1 MASESPQ
8 FTDASLAEIAQT
20 EQVRGVF
27 SFLVFAALGGFVGL
41 LVAGLEWFTV
51 EAVLEGL
58 VEAPRW
64 LQIVAPGLG
73 LSFAALLRYIFRDQS
88 TSTSDD
94 YVKSFH
100 SGERL
105 RLSTLGPRLT
115 GSIATIGTGGAVGF
129 EGPSVLLGATFGQ
142 WIGAKWPKIVG
153 FRSDRTLLIAG
164 AAAGVAAVF
173 KAPATGVLFALE
185 VPYRRDIS
193 RHALIPALV
202 AAASAYLVFVLLL
215 GSDSLIEVAIPEFDF
230 SEEIGG
236 AIVLGFASGIVAR
249 GLVQLFS
256 ASKAAPKKIRARY
269 LIPVSGI
276 ALALSV
282 VAAGPLVDLPV
293 TLGPGANA
301 VVNVVLDPGIG
312 VWTIVALFL
321 LRAVATSATLA
332 GGGLGGVF
340 IPLAVQGLLLGRIV
354 EVVFDAPSTG
364 LFPVIGLAAVLGA
377 GYRTPLAAVMFVAE
391 TTGRAEFV
399 IPALIA
405 TAVSQA
411 LMGEKSISQGQVS
424 ARQGALERRL
434 GLPVR
439 SVAVTEMG
447 QVSSTDSL
455 LEVID
460 RYGVSPPA
468 PAVPVIDEDE
478 GYVGLLVL
486 HDMANIMFT
495 VGIEA
500 TVGDCMRKNV
510 ESVSPDD
517 PAMKAARLM
526 NDSDTA
532 AVAIIE
538 NGQAVGVVSAMSL
551 TGLREVESDDFL
563 DRPGF
568 E

>member
-1 MASESPQ
+1 MANQTPTTITEVV
-8 FTDASLAEIAQT
+8 AT

-27 SFLVFAALGGFVGL
+27 SFLVFAALGGVVGL
-41 LVAGLEWFTV
+41 LVAALEWFTV

-58 VEAPRW
+58 IEAPRW
-64 LQIVAPGLG
+64 LQIVAPGIG
-73 LSFAALLRYIFRDQS
+73 LSIAALLRYAFQDQR

-94 YVKSFH
+94 YIKSFH

-105 RLSTLGPRLT
+105 RTMALGPRLL
-115 GSIATIGTGGAVGF
+115 GSVATIGAGGAVGF

-142 WIGAKWPKIVG
+142 TLGARWPKLVG

-202 AAASAYLVFVLLL
+202 ASATAYLVFVLLL
-215 GSDSLIEVAIPEFDF
+215 GSDRLIDVAIPEFDF

-249 GLVQLFS
+249 GLVRLFV
-256 ASKAAPKKIRARY
+256 ASKNAPRRVRARY
-269 LIPVSGI
+269 LIPVSAI
-276 ALALSV
+276 TLALSV

-301 VVNVVLDPGIG
+301 VVDVVLDPGIG
-312 VWTIVALFL
+312 IWTIMALFL

-340 IPLAVQGLLLGRIV
+340 IPLAVQGLLLGRMV

-411 LMGEKSISQGQVS
+411 LMGETSISDGQIS

-434 GLPVR
+434 NLPVR
-439 SVAVTEMG
+439 SVAITEMG
-447 QVSSTDSL
+447 HVGPEDPL

-460 RYGVSPPA
+460 RFGMNPAA
-468 PAVPVIDEDE
+468 PAVPVISETD

-486 HDMANIMFT
+486 HDMANAMFT
-495 VGIEA
+495 SGIEA
-500 TVGDCMRKNV
+500 TVADCMRKNV
-510 ESVSPDD
+510 QSVGPDD
-517 PAMKAARLM
+517 PAIEAARLM
-526 NDSDTA
+526 NEGDTA
-532 AVAIIE
+532 AIAIVE
-538 NGQAVGVVSAMSL
+538 DGKALGVVSAMSL
-551 TGLREVESDDFL
+551 TGLRELESDEFL